1 MATSNKCVPSSSTE
15 QVSDLDDSF
24 SKWEGQNSQIGS
36 ITVKDLIDQGGGEG
50 VISRFER
57 GSYMGLVSTC
67 KFRALVSN
75 TYAVVFA
82 PIEDTD
88 CSP

>member
-15 QVSDLDDSF
+15 QVSDLYDSL
-24 SKWEGQNSQIGS
+24 SKWEGQNSQIGA
-36 ITVKDLIDQGGGEG
+36 ITVKDLIDQGGEG

-57 GSYMGLVSTC
+57 GSSKGLVSTR
-67 KFRALVSN
+67 KLIALVSN